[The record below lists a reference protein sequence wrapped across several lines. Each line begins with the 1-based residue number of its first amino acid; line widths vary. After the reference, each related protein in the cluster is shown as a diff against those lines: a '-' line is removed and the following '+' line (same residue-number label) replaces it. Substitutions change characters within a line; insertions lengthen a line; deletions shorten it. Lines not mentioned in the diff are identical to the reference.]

1 MSLRIETIV
10 RKDVLDEG
18 SLSQQTMI
26 ILSFNSLVKTMRK
39 NTDT

>member
-18 SLSQQTMI
+18 ALSQQTMT
-26 ILSFNSLVKTMRK
+26 ILSFNSLVETMPK
-39 NTDT
+39 NPDT

>member
-18 SLSQQTMI
+18 ALSQQTMI
-26 ILSFNSLVKTMRK
+26 ILSFNSLVKTMLK